1 MQKIKSLIIALLC
14 AVAQGAW
21 AQTEVS
27 TEAAL
32 TTALGGESPISIKLT
47 TDIALS
53 EKLEIATSTRSPSCS
68 TAHGP

>member
-1 MQKIKSLIIALLC
+1 MQKIRYLIIALLC

-32 TTALGGESPISIKLT
+32 TTDYGYNGIKAYSFGLLYQNKPEEG
-47 TDIALS
+47 D
-53 EKLEIATSTRSPSCS
+53 
-68 TAHGP
+68 